1 MNPNIVS
8 GNEPHSETNP
18 IAAIIGI
25 SSTTISAKSLVH
37 LSLHLFSVKE
47 INKVVEKQPYDS

>member
-1 MNPNIVS
+1 MGPNMAS
-8 GNEPHSETNP
+8 ENEPHSETNP

-37 LSLHLFSVKE
+37 VSLHLFSVKE
-47 INKVVEKQPYDS
+47 IS